1 LRRRYGSFRDYA
13 SWFHDV
19 ISSFGE
25 AIVDYSISVEEVTA
39 SEGLIRGVIVS
50 LDGSR
55 LRFLEYVS
63 ITGGEVARLKYR
75 YHYEDPDGRLV
86 FRYDNAPHHPEVET
100 FPHHKHLSDGRV
112 VPSVEQ
118 SLPRVL
124 EEVAELQRA
133 RRV

>member
-1 LRRRYGSFRDYA
+1 MRRRYGSFRDYA

-25 AIVDYSISVEEVTA
+25 AIVDYSISIEEVTP
-39 SEGLIRGVIVS
+39 SEGLIRGVIVF

-63 ITGGEVARLKYR
+63 ITGGNAARLKYR

-100 FPHHKHLSDGRV
+100 FPHHKHLGDGRV
-112 VPSVEQ
+112 VASIAPSIR
-118 SLPRVL
+118 SVL
-124 EEVAELQRA
+124 EEILDLIPV
-133 RRV
+133 